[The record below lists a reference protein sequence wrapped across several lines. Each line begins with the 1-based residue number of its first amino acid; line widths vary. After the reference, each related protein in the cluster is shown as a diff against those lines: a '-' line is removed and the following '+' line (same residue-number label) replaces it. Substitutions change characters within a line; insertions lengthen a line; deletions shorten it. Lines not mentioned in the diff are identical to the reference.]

1 MFGMG
6 DMVGDRRI
14 RRLSLSTGL
23 EQALQISKHART
35 HQDQAGEKSEK
46 QSGPTMAKQ
55 SCRCGASESEAEVF
69 QFLDPRFVMFVKF
82 STDAFS

>member
-1 MFGMG
+1 LGIVVFG
-6 DMVGDRRI
+6 V
-14 RRLSLSTGL
+14 SLSTGL